1 MLELHMPG
9 KSDVIL
15 CSLVLIKIKA
25 YPQFQAENKN
35 MGKHTR
41 AHIMQA
47 GEKNHSSQWPIKN
60 EKENQESICIPS
72 PRPFFFLP
80 IL

>member
-25 YPQFQAENKN
+25 YPQLQPEDKN
-35 MGKHTR
+35 TGKHTR
-41 AHIMQA
+41 ADIMQA
-47 GEKNHSSQWPIKN
+47 GKKKSAFPMTNKKGKTEPGINLY
-60 EKENQESICIPS
+60 
-72 PRPFFFLP
+72 PFFP